1 MESEDPAETWDQS
14 GQSSCKSS
22 GLGGEKI
29 GKKKKRGKGHKID
42 EVGSSSCL
50 YIWGLLDSRKNKLA
64 QKIEI

>member
-1 MESEDPAETWDQS
+1 MVSPVARVAGRE
-14 GQSSCKSS
+14 GK
-22 GLGGEKI
+22 KI
-29 GKKKKRGKGHKID
+29 GKKKKKRGKGLKID